1 VVRPGAPQDGE
12 QPVSE
17 VNEENSQK
25 PEQASEPPAG
35 GDVLE
40 GEINDT
46 NQ

>member
-1 VVRPGAPQDGE
+1 VVRPGTPQESE

-17 VNEENSQK
+17 VNEENSQT
-25 PEQASEPPAG
+25 PEQASEPPAE

-40 GEINDT
+40 GEINGT